1 MPDSAQQLQR
11 IYLAGFELQTFER
24 YPKCIGVVRDNCVA
38 LLVPGV
44 DGLQILGTPGW
55 RMGEVMGVL
64 TEREGRKVFQAKSDI
79 VEATPERL
87 ALLLADS
94 DRPIQVLVAGKAHPA
109 DEDGKDMIQLV
120 VDFARS
126 LGAKA
131 IVKGLRAISDFE
143 YELEMNQLN
152 RRQDPEIESVYLMA
166 SAQYSFLSSSGV
178 KELAV
183 FGGRI
188 DDLVPDGVVRRLQEE
203 LRR

>member
-64 TEREGRKVFQAKSDI
+64 TEREGRKVFQAKTEI

-87 ALLLADS
+87 ALLQRFREDLAESMRGHMS
-94 DRPIQVLVAGKAHPA
+94 DP
-109 DEDGKDMIQLV
+109 
-120 VDFARS
+120 
-126 LGAKA
+126 
-131 IVKGLRAISDFE
+131 
-143 YELEMNQLN
+143 
-152 RRQDPEIESVYLMA
+152 
-166 SAQYSFLSSSGV
+166 
-178 KELAV
+178 
-183 FGGRI
+183 
-188 DDLVPDGVVRRLQEE
+188 
-203 LRR
+203 